1 MGNYADFETDFVERT
16 IALIE
21 QYTGTVEERPFP
33 EQFNYTLIL
42 NCLLGLIVMPKE
54 RVISRLPADRLTS
67 ELKAQMGLRHSSL
80 PGPEMT
86 LKNLI
91 IKMRHSV
98 AHFSI
103 ETRALSPENL
113 MDEIVFIDTE
123 QGSEREVYAIFKT
136 SELFSF
142 LKYYADSLVTNLHRR
157 STQRLNL
164 QEVQ

>member
-1 MGNYADFETDFVERT
+1 MGNYANFETDFVERT
-16 IALIE
+16 LALIE

-67 ELKAQMGLRHSSL
+67 ELKTQMGLNLSVL

-103 ETRALSPENL
+103 ETRTLSPENL
-113 MDEIVFIDTE
+113 MDEIVFIDNDN
-123 QGSEREVYAIFKT
+123 GGEVYAVFRA

-142 LKYYADSLVTNLHRR
+142 LRYYADRLLTNLQRR
-157 STQRLNL
+157 SNQRLNM
-164 QEVQ
+164 QGVQ